1 MTENASRDP
10 RPWLVWLALA
20 VDPMTAAVVLAT
32 HPRPPRTTPGEQR

>member
-1 MTENASRDP
+1 MTENASHDP